1 MRIILYGTAAGCEK
15 VRTYLNDFELHIYTH
30 MEQLIPALI
39 ERIPDAVFVLMENA
53 AGMEGVIAVK
63 KVDSELPVAWFS
75 NDRDFAPQAY
85 RLNTEYFATLPA
97 SREKVTAAL
106 RRCRLL

>member
-1 MRIILYGTAAGCEK
+1 MRIILYGTIADCEK
-15 VRTYLNDFELHIYTH
+15 ASTYLSDFEINIYTH

-39 ERIPDAVFVLMENA
+39 ETIPDAVFVLMESA

-63 KVDSELPVAWFS
+63 KVDPKLSVAWFS

-85 RLNTEYFATLPA
+85 RLKTEYFATLPV
-97 SREKVTAAL
+97 SREKVISAL
-106 RRCRLL
+106 KRCRLM

>member
-1 MRIILYGTAAGCEK
+1 MRIILYGTTAGCEK
-15 VRTYLNDFELHIYTH
+15 VRTYLDDFELHIYTH

-39 ERIPDAVFVLMENA
+39 ETIPDAVFILMENA

-63 KVDSELPVAWFS
+63 KIAPELPVAWFS

-85 RLNTEYFATLPA
+85 RLHTEYFASLPVN
-97 SREKVTAAL
+97 REKITDAL
-106 RRCRLL
+106 SRCRLL